1 MHPKKIIV
9 NLAKE
14 ALTLYGLVIL
24 LFSLLFGFSIE
35 NILTWGEWYDY
46 QKQIIKVKYLID
58 GLPTALAYTI
68 SIYVGVLGFYV
79 NIKYA
84 TSGGIIQ
91 PITNL
96 NTFIWHS
103 NKIIQDELE
112 RKKTKET
119 DSAPASVTQ
128 RADLIILLWLPF
140 YKITYDMGRLS
151 EEFLDTLRS
160 ARSDERSHTVFI
172 STKNPLVA
180 IQHLIGPIDDEKF
193 QHPAF
198 KSIALGEKPDDL
210 PQEYFES
217 TADKWGQ
224 IGGPNNEV
232 RVDRL
237 KEFLNFVALMHQS
250 ERALA
255 YDVVGVEW
263 DDIKKINIQC
273 VMSSCECAIIIEW
286 PEIDRASN
294 LFATRRRGYE
304 TIGFW
309 TSDETVMR
317 HITQMLRSW
326 HVGLGGIL

>member
-1 MHPKKIIV
+1 MNPKKIIAH
-9 NLAKE
+9 LAKE

-24 LFSLLFGFSIE
+24 IFSLFFGFLIE

-58 GLPTALAYTI
+58 GLPTAIAYSI
-68 SIYVGVLGFYV
+68 SVYVGVLGFYV

-103 NKIIQDELE
+103 NKIIKDELT
-112 RKKTKET
+112 RKKTEET
-119 DSAPASVTQ
+119 ESAPASVTQ

-140 YKITYDMGRLS
+140 YKITYDMGKLS
-151 EEFLDTLRS
+151 EEFSNTLKS

-172 STKNPLVA
+172 STNNPLVA
-180 IQHLIGPIDDEKF
+180 IKHLIGPIDDEKF

-210 PQEYFES
+210 PQQYFES

-224 IGGPNNEV
+224 IDTPHNEV
-232 RVDRL
+232 RDDRL
-237 KEFLNFVALMHQS
+237 KQFIEFVGLMHQS
-250 ERALA
+250 EKSLS

-286 PEIDRASN
+286 PEIERAKT

-326 HVGLGGIL
+326 QVRLEKIL